1 MAKKLVPISTVAK
14 FGDALARSLRAN
26 LQWSKQLRNSVR
38 LEKVK
43 TSGTITS
50 VTVSVGAGE
59 DKSGNPLG
67 GMARAYEYGSGLQGN
82 FRKKYLIKPRLKK
95 ALWFYIDNPYEGVKI
110 YEKPSGEIGITVPY
124 VMHPGVSPRP
134 YFSKSLATVIP
145 RMAEELRVDI
155 RKNIMEE
162 LNVAIRKVKDK

>member
-1 MAKKLVPISTVAK
+1 MPISTVAR

-67 GMARAYEYGSGLQGN
+67 GMARAYEFGSGLQGKA
-82 FRKKYLIKPRLKK
+82 RRKYLIEPKTKK
-95 ALWFYIDNPYEGVKI
+95 ALWFYMDNPHEEIVI
-110 YEKPSGEIGITVPY
+110 YEKPNGDIGVTLPHVW
-124 VMHPGVSPRP
+124 HPGVKPRP

-145 RMAEELRVDI
+145 RMTEELRVDI